1 LLYSQNTSD
10 KAVVRLGFATF
21 YVRAE
26 QDPEALSGEIRQTV
40 GTLDPQLPMYDVR
53 TLSEQVDDS
62 MFQDR
67 TLAFLSIA
75 LGLLVALLAVIGLY
89 GLMAYMVLRR
99 THEIGIRM
107 ALGAH
112 RRDILRIV
120 MGEAGRMALIGIGAG
135 LVLSAGLTRF
145 MESVLFGV
153 SPTDPLTFAGVVVLL
168 LIVVLLACWIPVR
181 RAMRVDPMVAL
192 RYE

>member
-1 LLYSQNTSD
+1 MP
-10 KAVVRLGFATF
+10 LGFGTF
-21 YVRAE
+21 YVRTE
-26 QDPEALSGEIRQTV
+26 QEPAALSGEVRQTV
-40 GTLDPQLPMYDVR
+40 ETLDPGLPLYNVR

-67 TLAFLSIA
+67 TLAFLAIV
-75 LGLLVALLAVIGLY
+75 LGLLVTLLAVIGLY

-107 ALGAH
+107 ALGAR

-120 MGEAGRMALIGIGAG
+120 LGEGGRMALIGIGVG
-135 LVLSAGLTRF
+135 LAVSAGLTRF

-168 LIVVLLACWIPVR
+168 LVVVLLACWIPAR